1 MIIATTVKNCTT
13 VRLSADFQI
22 DVEKVYYTVYCEG
35 YTFEFGDFAPAAK
48 VYKTLSTRIEAS
60 MTISDCLR
68 NLASAARAFGYTV
81 RKAVA

>member
-1 MIIATTVKNCTT
+1 MIAATSKNGKS
-13 VRLSADFQI
+13 VSLSADFHL
-22 DVEKVYYTVYCEG
+22 DVEKVYYTVKCDG
-35 YTFEFGDFAPAAK
+35 CTFEFGDFAPAAK

-68 NLASAARAFGYTV
+68 NLERAARAFGYTV